1 MMDEDVLTRSEQK
14 LSISKAGVEQ
24 VVPPSPAF
32 ALLPTPPP
40 SLPPLVLIL
49 KPWTLI
55 VLQTLGTWQPH
66 EAGNSIGGWDLDSP
80 RRASKQPR
88 SMFNVR
94 DMTYGN

>member
-32 ALLPTPPP
+32 ALLP
-40 SLPPLVLIL
+40 SLPPLDLIL
-49 KPWTLI
+49 EPWTPIL
-55 VLQTLGTWQPH
+55 LQTLGTWQPH
-66 EAGNSIGGWDLDSP
+66 EAGNSVGGWDLDSP

-88 SMFNVR
+88 SRF
-94 DMTYGN
+94 